1 MRSTTKTPRV
11 PIAAQRRGG
20 GVAARGA
27 RAAAGDAAGPGISVL
42 DRQSLSRIAS
52 PRCTGASSKP
62 DISKA
67 PWHRIPL
74 GRYDRLRALADD
86 QRKARSWSA
95 RSATMLVPVLT
106 LLAASSPLHSRRPSR
121 PKVRTTASRF
131 RCSIPPPP
139 TQHLSPIPH

>member
-11 PIAAQRRGG
+11 PIAARRRCRGLAAGG
-20 GVAARGA
+20 AH
-27 RAAAGDAAGPGISVL
+27 AAAGDAAGPGISVL

-95 RSATMLVPVLT
+95 RSATMLVRVLT
-106 LLAASSPLHSRRPSR
+106 LLAASSPLHS
-121 PKVRTTASRF
+121 
-131 RCSIPPPP
+131 
-139 TQHLSPIPH
+139 LSPIAPKDPDDGFPVSM

>member
-1 MRSTTKTPRV
+1 EHETPPVHHAARRRS
-11 PIAAQRRGG
+11 
-20 GVAARGA
+20 GVATGGA
-27 RAAAGDAAGPGISVL
+27 HAAAGDAAGPCISVL

-106 LLAASSPLHSRRPSR
+106 LLAASSPLHS
-121 PKVRTTASRF
+121 
-131 RCSIPPPP
+131 
-139 TQHLSPIPH
+139 LSPIAPKGPDDGFPVSM